1 MNTRIFKQHQHPKYG
16 NCLEGITENGDKH
29 LRPGLPGVYVT
40 PESRE
45 MYVLTEAGEYACWEH
60 PDPEVGDVRLWNT
73 HGTGEL
79 RWDVTL
85 TDGGYSDGYHPRLG
99 ADDFLGAKHF
109 GLKLK
114 GVTPERWE
122 EILDAHLVKLEDL
135 SELEIKLL
143 KFASNNRRDGSHSIV
158 TEERVKLLED
168 EGKEWHHTI
177 RYPPET
183 GAIYDLQG
191 KGLVTTTGSVSGPM
205 GQMRHIYRSTESY
218 KITARGREI
227 LDKGKA

>member
-16 NCLEGITENGDKH
+16 NCLEGITGNGDKH
-29 LRPGLPGVYVT
+29 LRPGMPGVYVT
-40 PESRE
+40 TESRE
-45 MYVLTEAGEYACWEH
+45 MYVLTDADEYACWEH

-85 TDGGYSDGYHPRLG
+85 TDGRYSDGSYPRMNSNDLLG
-99 ADDFLGAKHF
+99 VKAFD
-109 GLKLK
+109 LKLK
-114 GVTPERWE
+114 GVSFARWE

-143 KFASNNRRDGSHSIV
+143 KCASNLRSGSHSIV

-168 EGKEWHHTI
+168 EGEKWHHTI
-177 RYPPET
+177 RNPPET
-183 GAIYDLQG
+183 GAVYDLQG
-191 KGLVTTTGSVSGPM
+191 KGLVTTTGSISGTV
-205 GQMRHIYRSTESY
+205 GQSNHIYRSTECY